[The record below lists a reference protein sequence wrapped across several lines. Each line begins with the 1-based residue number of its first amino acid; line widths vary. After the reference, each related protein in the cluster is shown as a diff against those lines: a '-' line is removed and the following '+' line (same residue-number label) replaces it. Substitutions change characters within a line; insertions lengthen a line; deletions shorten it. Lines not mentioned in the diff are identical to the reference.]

1 MDASLKLRRKLT
13 FEAHGRKVVF
23 IKKPVE
29 HLRHVLMKAFLWALY
44 LPVYPHLRIEVSVGS
59 RYKPDLVETD
69 ENSRPVFWGEA
80 GKVGARKMRAL
91 VARYGRTHFAFAKWD
106 ARLTPYEDIIR
117 NVMTSTARS
126 APVDLISF
134 PADGAERFIDPT
146 GRIRLD
152 LADVTWRRYPTD

>member
-44 LPVYPHLRIEVSVGS
+44 LPEYPRLRIEVPIGN

-69 ENSRPVFWGEA
+69 EHSRPVFWGEA
-80 GKVGARKMRAL
+80 GRVGARKMRTL
-91 VARYGRTHFAFAKWD
+91 VERYGHTHFVFAKWD
-106 ARLTPYEDIIR
+106 ANLAPIENILVKPMASRSR
-117 NVMTSTARS
+117 TS
-126 APVDLISF
+126 PVDLISF
-134 PADGAERFIDPT
+134 PDDSADRFIDPQ
-146 GRIRLD
+146 GGIRLC
-152 LADVTWRRYPTD
+152 LADVKWRRYPAG

>member
-29 HLRHVLMKAFLWALY
+29 HLRHVLMKAFLWAMY
-44 LPVYPHLRIEVSVGS
+44 LPDYPNLRIEVPAGS
-59 RYKPDLVETD
+59 RYKPDLVAAD

-80 GKVGARKMRAL
+80 GKVSARKMRTL

-106 ARLTPYEDIIR
+106 ARLAPYEKIIR
-117 NVMTSTARS
+117 RVMISPARS

-134 PADGAERFIDPT
+134 PADSAERFIDPA
-146 GRIRLD
+146 GRIRLS
-152 LADVTWRRYPTD
+152 LADVTWRRYPAD